1 MKYIRYLIFL
11 KDVLILSLTSFGG
24 PQAHLAIFLKI
35 LVQKRAYVTEA
46 ELMELYSFCQILPGP
61 ASTQTITAVG
71 FKMGGPR
78 LAFLTVLV
86 WLLPAAIV
94 MTAAA
99 IMVSYFQT
107 QNVTMDF
114 LKYLEP
120 IAIGFVFYAAVKTIL
135 IIQKTK
141 TAIIILILTT
151 AICFYIG
158 FFHTSSPWMFPIILL
173 ISGFLTSF
181 RFGKHEKEEKTP
193 FNIRWANLILLG
205 SIFIGTALIGT
216 LTHALPIRLFENF
229 YRNGSLVFGG
239 GQALIGYFY
248 TEFVEF
254 KHYLTNK
261 EFLMGYAMMQ
271 SLPGPVFTFASY
283 IGALSMRQYGLFG
296 EIAGGFIGSFGI
308 FLPGTIL
315 IFFIAPIWRNI
326 KQYRVVKASFEG
338 INAGN
343 AGIILSTALMLA
355 IPMQHGAFNHIMLYD
370 AIALITMCIL
380 LFTRIP
386 HPFLIIV
393 GLLAG
398 WLL

>member
-1 MKYIRYLIFL
+1 MKNIRHLIFL
-11 KDVLILSLTSFGG
+11 KDVLVLSLTSFGG
-24 PQAHLAIFLKI
+24 PQAHLAIFFKI

-71 FKMGGPR
+71 FKIGGPR

-86 WLLPAAIV
+86 WLLPAAMV

-99 IMVSYFQT
+99 IMVSYFHA
-107 QNVTMDF
+107 QNLDLGIV
-114 LKYLEP
+114 KYLEP
-120 IAIGFVFYAAVKTIL
+120 IAIGFVFYAVVKTIS

-141 TAIIILILTT
+141 TTIIILVLT
-151 AICFYIG
+151 AGICFYIS
-158 FFHTSSPWMFPIILL
+158 FFGKASPWMFPIILL

-205 SIFIGTALIGT
+205 GILVGAAVIGTVT
-216 LTHALPIRLFENF
+216 QALPIRLFENF
-229 YRNGSLVFGG
+229 FRNGSLIFGG

-254 KHYLTNK
+254 KGYLNHS
-261 EFLMGYAMMQ
+261 EFLLGYAFLQ

-283 IGALSMRQYGLFG
+283 IGALSMRQFGIWG
-296 EIAGGFIGSFGI
+296 EIAGGFIGSFGV

-315 IFFIAPIWRNI
+315 IFFIAPIWKNI

-343 AGIILSTALMLA
+343 AGIIISTALMLA
-355 IPMQHGAFNHIMLYD
+355 LPMQKGELHAVALNDG
-370 AIALITMCIL
+370 IAVVTMCIL

-386 HPFLIIV
+386 HPFLIIA

-398 WLL
+398 WLI